1 MAEKKALLTGNLL
14 SVLIPVY
21 NERAYIRAAL
31 NKVLAVEL
39 PRGLEKELVIV
50 NDASTDGT
58 EEVILELMA
67 VHPEI
72 KYFKQEYN
80 QGKGAAIRRAIQEM
94 QGEYAIIQDADLEY
108 DPNEYHIVLKPL
120 LKGHADVVYGSRFAN
135 REMRR
140 ILLYHHK
147 LGNLFL
153 THLSNFFTGLDLT
166 DMETCYKAF
175 RGEVLKSIPLRSD
188 RFGMEPEIT
197 AKIAKRDCS
206 VFEVPISYYGRS
218 YAEGKKIGWKDGVQA
233 IYTILKYWLIDDCY
247 SDEYTHSLQ
256 RRASSGRRFCR
267 WLVESVVPFIGNR
280 TLEIGAGI
288 GNITRMLP
296 KKERLT
302 VTDGDPELV
311 EALRQV
317 YADNE
322 LVEVMKLDITEA
334 ESAAA
339 FADKNIDTIVM
350 LSGVQ
355 GYEDDQAALD
365 NASAILSSGGRL
377 LLQVPVG
384 KSLFGSLD
392 QEEGFLRRYSVR
404 EIKGKLQQ
412 AGFEV
417 ERCSGMNSIL
427 RPVWYL
433 NSVVLKRK
441 QIPLLQ
447 LKLLD
452 TAIVFWKHVERFLP
466 FRGLSVMI
474 VAKKR

>member
-14 SVLIPVY
+14 SILIPVY

-39 PRGLEKELVIV
+39 PRGLDKELVIV

-67 VHPEI
+67 EHPEI
-72 KYFKQEYN
+72 KYYKQDYN
-80 QGKGAAIRRAIQEM
+80 QGKGAAIRRAILEM

-120 LKGHADVVYGSRFAN
+120 LTGHADVVYGSRFAN

-175 RGEVLKSIPLRSD
+175 RGEVLKSIPLRSN

-267 WLVESVVPFIGNR
+267 WLVESAVPFIGNR

-296 KKERLT
+296 KKEKLT
-302 VTDGDPELV
+302 VTDSNPELV
-311 EALRQV
+311 DALKQV

-322 LVEVMKLDITEA
+322 LVDVTALDITA
-334 ESAAA
+334 EGVVNE

-355 GYEDDQAALD
+355 SYEDDQAALD
-365 NASAILSSGGRL
+365 NAAGILKSGGRL

-392 QEEGFLRRYSVR
+392 QEEAFLRRYSVR
-404 EIKGKLQQ
+404 EIKEKLQK

-417 ERCSGMNSIL
+417 ERCNGMNSIF

-452 TAIVFWKHVERFLP
+452 TAIIFWKHIERFLP
-466 FRGLSVMI
+466 FRGLSVLI